1 MKIKKRNLS
10 KNKKAIAPT
19 MPEVDVEIMTGPV
32 SPRLGSIDISPDA
45 LAKLEEC
52 AMNPDFILYFHEWTE
67 GYPLE
72 KLSLAVSQTNEIID
86 TQIKS
91 KISMRCY
98 WVLVITEVVNI
109 DGQNS
114 IRTRIMLTED

>member
-1 MKIKKRNLS
+1 MKIKKRTLL

-45 LAKLEEC
+45 LAKLNEC
-52 AMNPDFILYFHEWTE
+52 DMNPDFILYFHEWTE

>member
-1 MKIKKRNLS
+1 
-10 KNKKAIAPT
+10 
-19 MPEVDVEIMTGPV
+19 
-32 SPRLGSIDISPDA
+32 
-45 LAKLEEC
+45 
-52 AMNPDFILYFHEWTE
+52 MNPDFILYFHEWTE